1 MGTKVFTALKLFLD
15 YGSEGILDRIF
26 EKIRK
31 APLCTEDTI
40 FPPELITTKEYK
52 KISIPQFDNP
62 KVSIVIPVYN
72 QFHYTYNCI
81 KSILD
86 SVTSVSYEIII
97 GDDMSTDETSHI
109 SDFIEGI
116 FVCKNETDHGFLMN
130 CNQASKVARGEYICF
145 LNNDTQVQKNWLESL
160 VELSENDS
168 NIGLVGSKLIYPN
181 GMLQEAGGIVFKD
194 ASGCNYGRCHNPN
207 SPEYN
212 YVKEVD
218 YISGASILIRKQIFE
233 KLGGFDEQYK
243 PAYYEDSDLAFA
255 VRKLGLKVVYQPKSV
270 VVHFEGISNGT
281 DLSKGLKRYQIENQ
295 SKFLA
300 KWESELKKQFSSEDD
315 RFFSRERHAGKRILV
330 MNSSIPEYDT
340 NAGDK
345 VTYMYLQMFRKMGL
359 KVTFLPA
366 DLFVKE
372 PYMSI
377 LMQQG
382 IEVLYGTGYK
392 NSISLWLKKNL
403 RKFDFIYLQRPE
415 PTIKYINI
423 FRKYFR
429 GKIFYFAHDLH
440 HLRLYREFILTKN
453 DKFLLESK
461 KLKKIEY
468 KIFKKSDIIHVVG
481 SYEAQLL
488 QKKFPKK
495 IVRNIPLY
503 IYENPLVTNKQDFSK
518 RHDILFV
525 GGFSHRPNVDAVE
538 YFAKEIFP
546 SVLEKCPDIIWHI
559 VGSNAPDSIKKLE
572 SKNIKVEGY
581 CTEEK
586 LTELYQT
593 CRLAICPLRYGAG
606 VKGKVVEAAYNQIP
620 LITTSVGSEG
630 LDSSAGCFLTE
641 DDPMKMAKL
650 IVETYSNYNLL
661 SKMSELGKQFIKKYF
676 SVTAAKD
683 ILLQDMKLYGV

>member
-52 KISIPQFDNP
+52 KISIPQFENP
-62 KVSIVIPVYN
+62 KVSIIIPVYN
-72 QFHYTYNCI
+72 QFQYTYNCI
-81 KSILD
+81 KSIVD

-109 SDFIEGI
+109 HDFIEGL
-116 FVCKNETDHGFLMN
+116 VVYKNETDHGFLMN
-130 CNQASKVARGEYICF
+130 CNRAAKLVRGEYICF

-160 VELSENDS
+160 VELSDNDS
-168 NIGLVGSKLIYPN
+168 NIGLVGSKFIYPN
-181 GMLQEAGGIVFKD
+181 GMLQEAGGIVYKD
-194 ASGCNYGRCHNPN
+194 ANCSSYGRYHNPN

-218 YISGASILIRKQIFE
+218 YVTGASILIHTQLFE
-233 KLGGFDEQYK
+233 KLGGFDERYK
-243 PAYYEDSDLAFA
+243 PAYYEDTDLAFA
-255 VRKLGLKVVYQPKSV
+255 VRKRGLKVVYQPKSV
-270 VVHFEGISNGT
+270 VIHFQGVSNGT
-281 DLSKGLKRYQIENQ
+281 ELTQGLKRYFTAKPA
-295 SKFLA
+295 KFLE
-300 KWESELKKQFSSEDD
+300 KWESELKEHFSSTDD
-315 RFFSRERHAGKRILV
+315 SFFSRERHAGKRILV
-330 MNSSIPEYDT
+330 LSSSIPEYDT
-340 NAGDK
+340 NACDK
-345 VTYMYLQMFRKMGL
+345 TTYMYLQLFRKMGL

-366 DLFVKE
+366 DFLVKE
-372 PYMSI
+372 PYMSM

-392 NSISLWLKKNL
+392 NTISLWLKKNL
-403 RKFDFIYLQRPE
+403 RKFDFVYLQHPE

-423 FRKYFR
+423 FRKYFH

-440 HLRLYREFILTKN
+440 HLRLYREFIRTKK
-453 DKFLLESK
+453 DTFLQESK
-461 KLKKIEY
+461 RLKKIEY
-468 KIFKKSDIIHVVG
+468 EIFKKSDIIHVAG

-495 IVRNIPLY
+495 IIRNIPAY
-503 IYENPLVTNKQDFSK
+503 IYEKQLTINNKDFLC

-572 SKNIKVEGY
+572 SKNVKVEGY

-593 CRLAICPLRYGAG
+593 CRLAIRPLRYGAG

-641 DDPMKMAKL
+641 DDPIKMANL
-650 IVETYSNYNLL
+650 IVESYSDYNLL
-661 SKMSELGKQFIKKYF
+661 SKMSESGKLFIEKYF
-676 SVTAAKD
+676 SPAAASNT
-683 ILLQDMKLYGV
+683 LLLDMEI

>member
-86 SVTSVSYEIII
+86 SVTSISYEIII

-109 SDFIEGI
+109 TEFIEGLV
-116 FVCKNETDHGFLMN
+116 VCKNETDHGFLMN
-130 CNQASKVARGEYICF
+130 CNRAAKLAHGEYICF

-160 VELSENDS
+160 VELSDNDS
-168 NIGLVGSKLIYPN
+168 NIGLVGSKFIYPN
-181 GMLQEAGGIVFKD
+181 GMLQEAGGIVFKN
-194 ASGCNYGRCHNPN
+194 ASGFNYGRYHNPN

-218 YISGASILIRKQIFE
+218 YISGASILIRKQLFE
-233 KLGGFDEQYK
+233 NLGGFDEKYK
-243 PAYYEDSDLAFA
+243 PAYYEDSDLAFS

-270 VVHFEGISNGT
+270 VVHFESISNGT
-281 DLSKGLKRYQIENQ
+281 DLTKGLKRYLIENRA
-295 SKFLA
+295 KFLE
-300 KWESELKKQFSSEDD
+300 KWEKELKKQFSSEDD

-345 VTYMYLQMFRKMGL
+345 TTYMYLQMFRKLGL

-366 DLFVKE
+366 DFFVKE

-392 NSISLWLKKNL
+392 NTISLWLKKNL
-403 RKFDFIYLQRPE
+403 KNFDFVYLQRPE
-415 PTIKYINI
+415 PTIKYLNI
-423 FRKYFR
+423 FRKYFH

-453 DKFLLESK
+453 NKFLQESK
-461 KLKKIEY
+461 KLKKMNIKFLRNQILSMLLVVMRLNYY
-468 KIFKKSDIIHVVG
+468 K
-481 SYEAQLL
+481 
-488 QKKFPKK
+488 
-495 IVRNIPLY
+495 RNFL
-503 IYENPLVTNKQDFSK
+503 
-518 RHDILFV
+518 
-525 GGFSHRPNVDAVE
+525 
-538 YFAKEIFP
+538 
-546 SVLEKCPDIIWHI
+546 
-559 VGSNAPDSIKKLE
+559 KKL
-572 SKNIKVEGY
+572 
-581 CTEEK
+581 
-586 LTELYQT
+586 
-593 CRLAICPLRYGAG
+593 
-606 VKGKVVEAAYNQIP
+606 
-620 LITTSVGSEG
+620 
-630 LDSSAGCFLTE
+630 
-641 DDPMKMAKL
+641 
-650 IVETYSNYNLL
+650 
-661 SKMSELGKQFIKKYF
+661 
-676 SVTAAKD
+676 
-683 ILLQDMKLYGV
+683 